1 MMRDNLKKIRKNH
14 GLSVE
19 EIASELNIS
28 KSFYYKIESGI
39 RNPTIFLAKRI
50 AKFFRVEIEEL
61 F

>member
-1 MMRDNLKKIRKNH
+1 MMRDNLKKVRKDY

-19 EIASELNIS
+19 EIANELNIS

-39 RNPTIFLAKRI
+39 RNPTISLAKKI
-50 AKFFRVEIEEL
+50 AKLFKLEIEEL